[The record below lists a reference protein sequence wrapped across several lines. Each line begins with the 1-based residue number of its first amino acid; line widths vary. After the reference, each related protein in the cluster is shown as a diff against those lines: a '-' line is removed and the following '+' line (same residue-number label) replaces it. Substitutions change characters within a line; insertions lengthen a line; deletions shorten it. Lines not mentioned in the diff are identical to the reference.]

1 MKTFKHIDLYIQIA
15 LIISLTI
22 ASLINHDSTFLV
34 AYFVVGTWQAI
45 SMVVHQ
51 YNKWHIRKEGR
62 RYYYQRIVVCTLLL
76 MAFAFLIPYLFIFWY
91 LLLFTAPFLAIYYT
105 AICYREV
112 FYPAKRPLELI

>member
-22 ASLINHDSTFLV
+22 ASLINQDGTFLV
-34 AYFVVGTWQAI
+34 AYFVVGTWQVV
-45 SMVVHQ
+45 SMLVHH
-51 YNKWHIRKEGR
+51 YNKWHISKAGR
-62 RYYYQRIVVCTLLL
+62 RYYYHRITAGTILV
-76 MAFAFLIPYLFIFWY
+76 MALAFLIPYLFIFCY
-91 LLLFTAPFLAIYYT
+91 LLLFAAPVMAIYYT